1 MTKRILIGNSFSLSL
16 IRKREVR
23 IVECSL
29 GELQSAVRAGAVVCS
44 FWGHGNT
51 LAAAERV
58 VGFPL
63 RPKTERPALVCA
75 ADGRPMFGDEIF
87 DVCWVLSPDYVTGY
101 RPPIGTEVDES
112 KIVGWKLLKL
122 TWKTKE
128 ENSDEC

>member
-1 MTKRILIGNSFSLSL
+1 MTNRILIGNSFSLSL
-16 IRKREVR
+16 VRKGQVTIAERG
-23 IVECSL
+23 IA
-29 GELQSAVRAGAVVCS
+29 ELKVLVAAGAAVHS

-58 VGFPL
+58 IGFPL
-63 RPKTERPALVCA
+63 RPKTERPAVVCA
-75 ADGRPMFGDEIF
+75 ADGRPMFDGEIF
-87 DVCWVLSPDYVTGY
+87 DECWVLSPDYVTGY

-128 ENSDEC
+128 GTSDEC